1 MLPSVQTDRAVIEAP
16 TEDEV
21 GKDPTRK
28 HRCPNMIDRA
38 RIFVKAGD
46 GGRGCISFRREKFVP
61 KGGPDGGDG
70 GDGGSVIIRAVTGE
84 QSLVALRYQPN
95 WSAERGGFGKGKKLH
110 GARGQSCTINVP
122 VGTLV
127 FDAETNELL
136 ADLTEE
142 NQEFIAARGGK
153 GGRGNTRFVTTTDR
167 APRKAQPGIPGEERH
182 LDLELKTIADV
193 GLIGYPN
200 AGKSTLL
207 RAISAARPKTAP
219 YPFTTLNPHVGVIVT
234 DDYRRFTVADIPGLI
249 DGAADNVGLGHDF
262 LRHIERCTLFCFVLD
277 LGAVDGRDPLDDLA
291 ALRRELER
299 YEPGLASRPF
309 IIAANKIDLDAAGEN
324 LRRLKQAEPTS
335 TILPICAELGEN
347 IPSFIALVRQV
358 LDQLPPPDPDAL
370 RNILAKRRAW
380 KEQPPTDQADAGQ
393 DEA

>member
-1 MLPSVQTDRAVIEAP
+1 
-16 TEDEV
+16 
-21 GKDPTRK
+21 
-28 HRCPNMIDRA
+28 MIDRA
-38 RIFVKAGD
+38 SIFVKAGD
-46 GGRGCISFRREKFVP
+46 GGRGCVSFRREKFVP

-70 GDGGSVIIRAVTGE
+70 GEGGSVIIRAVTGE

-95 WSAERGGFGKGKKLH
+95 WNAERGGFGKGKKLH
-110 GARGQSCTINVP
+110 GARGQSCIIKVP

-127 FDAETNELL
+127 FDAESDELL
-136 ADLTEE
+136 AELKEE
-142 NQEFIAARGGK
+142 NQEFLAAKGGK
-153 GGRGNTRFVTTTDR
+153 GGKGNTRFVTTTDR
-167 APRKAQPGIPGEERH
+167 APRQAQPGIPGEEKH
-182 LDLELKTIADV
+182 LDLELKTVADV
-193 GLIGYPN
+193 GLVGYPN

-219 YPFTTLNPHVGVIVT
+219 YPFTTLNPHVGVIET

-262 LRHIERCTLFCFVLD
+262 LRHIERCNLLCFVLD

-309 IIAANKIDLDAAGEN
+309 IIAANKIDLDPAGDN

-335 TILPICAELGEN
+335 TIIPIGAELGEN
-347 IPSFIALVRQV
+347 IPSFIALVRHL
-358 LDQLPPPDPDAL
+358 LDELPPPDPDAL
-370 RNILAKRRAW
+370 LKILAKRRAW
-380 KEQPPTDQADAGQ
+380 KEQSADKQNDAS

>member
-1 MLPSVQTDRAVIEAP
+1 
-16 TEDEV
+16 
-21 GKDPTRK
+21 
-28 HRCPNMIDRA
+28 MIDQA
-38 RIFVKAGD
+38 TIFVKAGD
-46 GGRGCISFRREKFVP
+46 GGRGCVSFRREKFVP

-95 WSAERGGFGKGKKLH
+95 WTAERGGLGKGKKQH
-110 GARGQSCTINVP
+110 GARGQSCIIKVP

-127 FDAETNELL
+127 FDAESNELL
-136 ADLTEE
+136 ADLKEE
-142 NQEFIAARGGK
+142 NQEFLAAEGGK
-153 GGRGNTRFVTTTDR
+153 GGKGNTRFVTSTNR
-167 APRKAQPGIPGEERH
+167 VPRYAQPGIPGEEKY

-193 GLIGYPN
+193 GLVGYPN

-219 YPFTTLNPHVGVIVT
+219 YPFTTLSPHVGVIET

-262 LRHIERCTLFCFVLD
+262 LRHIERCNLLCFVLD

-299 YEPGLASRPF
+299 YEPALAKRPF
-309 IIAANKIDLDAAGEN
+309 IIAANKIDLEPASDN
-324 LRRLKQAEPTS
+324 LRRLQQVEPNS
-335 TILPICAELGEN
+335 TIIPIGAELGEN
-347 IPSFIALVRQV
+347 IPAFIATVRRV
-358 LDQLPPPDPDAL
+358 LDELPTPDHDEL
-370 RNILAKRRAW
+370 LKILAKRRAR
-380 KEQPPTDQADAGQ
+380 KKQIDDQQEEQ
-393 DEA
+393 DEEL